1 MATPITRDC
10 FIRGI
15 YHTWNLDAGW
25 VTTWTLQAAS
35 RYDFVPLDQRLTLDD
50 LTLGILDSNTIA

>member
-25 VTTWTLQAAS
+25 VTTWTLQAAT
-35 RYDFVPLDQRLTLDD
+35 RYSFLTLDNA
-50 LTLGILDSNTIA
+50 TLGVLDSNALGY